1 MIGEDLLTV
10 IKITFCVL
18 NIFSIGLNVM
28 KSMIFFYKTVE
39 GFPFFVKEERGIKK
53 VGSRGNKP

>member
-28 KSMIFFYKTVE
+28 KSMIFLYKTVE
-39 GFPFFVKEERGIKK
+39 GFSFFVKCGREIKK
-53 VGSRGNKP
+53 VGLRGNKS